1 MHPLLL
7 SLGLFG
13 KKLGFSVVVNFT
25 KGWTSSWGPPGA
37 ISQAQE
43 VIQTSSWALPGAI
56 SQPWPKKCSKR
67 APQGLLESFRSP
79 GPKSA
84 PNELLRA
91 SWKKCSKRAPEGLL
105 EQFRSADR
113 KSAPNELLRAFLE
126 PFEFA
131 ALAQQVLQT
140 SSWGPLEA
148 ASNCAPRQKVVCST
162 A

>member
-1 MHPLLL
+1 MVQKWKEKGGCNRFRFRKIVYSRRNRFQTLI
-7 SLGLFG
+7 
-13 KKLGFSVVVNFT
+13 FT
-25 KGWTSSWGPPGA
+25 KNAPS
-37 ISQAQE
+37 
-43 VIQTSSWALPGAI
+43 ALVLRPFWEI

-140 SSWGPLEA
+140 SS
-148 ASNCAPRQKVVCST
+148 
-162 A
+162 